1 MADFYPLI
9 ARAVERL
16 PEHSPERR
24 RAVYERARSALIGQ
38 LRALDPPS
46 SETEFARLQ
55 QALEDAIS
63 RVEARYSAP
72 TPAPQPPPIAIP
84 DRTQPPNTDLQPP
97 EAAQG
102 LGTAPKPLEQRL
114 PSREYPLTKLR
125 TQDTSTRQ
133 KRLGI
138 GVLMILVVGTGA
150 AVYLLRSTSLDRPSP
165 PPTAEQQSATEV
177 DHAAVSGGHVDIEQP
192 RAPFPSLAEQTP
204 TTPTDAVAQ
213 APAGVPSSPEPQQL
227 SGSPPSPPGA
237 LAEEAPD
244 TTPTGSLTEQAAAD
258 AERSPTTAD
267 IPELPS
273 LPPVPEP
280 APVDGASPQPQADP
294 APGTTSPSAME
305 AAQRAVLYEENKAD
319 SESPRAI
326 PGSTV
331 WRLETPPSGQGQ
343 STETAVRS
351 VTEVPEAGLRLH
363 LVIRRNLDPTLP
375 ASHIIELT
383 FTTPNEPGR
392 SVRDVGLP
400 QLKTD
405 EAGRGTPLFGLPV
418 PVKENVFLVGLSN
431 VPRDIDSNT
440 DLFLQRNWIDL
451 PIHFASGLRA
461 ILMIEMGTLGK
472 RVLQDAFHQWSPQPA
487 RSAAREPS
495 PD

>member
-46 SETEFARLQ
+46 FETEFARLQ

-125 TQDTSTRQ
+125 TQGTSTRQ

-138 GVLMILVVGTGA
+138 DVLMILVVGTGA

-165 PPTAEQQSATEV
+165 PPTAEQQ
-177 DHAAVSGGHVDIEQP
+177 
-192 RAPFPSLAEQTP
+192 TP
-204 TTPTDAVAQ
+204 TTPTDAGAQ
-213 APAGVPSSPEPQQL
+213 APAGVPSSPETQQV
-227 SGSPPSPPGA
+227 SSSPPSPPAG

-244 TTPTGSLTEQAAAD
+244 TTPTGS
-258 AERSPTTAD
+258 
-267 IPELPS
+267 
-273 LPPVPEP
+273 
-280 APVDGASPQPQADP
+280 
-294 APGTTSPSAME
+294 
-305 AAQRAVLYEENKAD
+305 
-319 SESPRAI
+319 
-326 PGSTV
+326 
-331 WRLETPPSGQGQ
+331 
-343 STETAVRS
+343 
-351 VTEVPEAGLRLH
+351 
-363 LVIRRNLDPTLP
+363 
-375 ASHIIELT
+375 
-383 FTTPNEPGR
+383 
-392 SVRDVGLP
+392 
-400 QLKTD
+400 
-405 EAGRGTPLFGLPV
+405 
-418 PVKENVFLVGLSN
+418 
-431 VPRDIDSNT
+431 
-440 DLFLQRNWIDL
+440 
-451 PIHFASGLRA
+451 
-461 ILMIEMGTLGK
+461 
-472 RVLQDAFHQWSPQPA
+472 
-487 RSAAREPS
+487 
-495 PD
+495 